1 MTKRKQKAKVLTNY
15 LKANGSGWLI
25 VLALALLPPLGI
37 YWTCKYRRQWLK
49 RWIVVAAIA
58 VWSLIWLAAV
68 CQSAEQ
74 SSTQIQ
80 TADTQSAVEQQA
92 EPKNEQSAEQTDQA
106 GQSDDADTQQQP
118 AQSQTQP
125 EQTPPLA
132 GPMDGI
138 AIAPAENAPYNRDD
152 YEPDWDV
159 GTGCDIRSRVLSS
172 SSQVA
177 VQYGSNGCTVKYGSW
192 VDPYSGQ
199 TLTGNPYQGDGAGN
213 DLDIDHIIPLKY
225 VNEHGGAHWTEA
237 QKRSYGASLEAMNN
251 GVYIA
256 VSASENREKSDSGP
270 SEYYPP
276 NPNYRC
282 EYAKKWRDIAR
293 LYSISLTQADYNVV
307 ASTLASC
314 GIN

>member
-92 EPKNEQSAEQTDQA
+92 ESKDEQSAGQTDQA

-125 EQTPPLA
+125 EQTLPSA

-138 AIAPAENAPYNRDD
+138 TIAPAENVPYDRDD

-177 VQYGSNGCTVKYGSW
+177 VQYGSNGCTEIGR
-192 VDPYSGQ
+192 
-199 TLTGNPYQGDGAGN
+199 
-213 DLDIDHIIPLKY
+213 
-225 VNEHGGAHWTEA
+225 AH
-237 QKRSYGASLEAMNN
+237 
-251 GVYIA
+251 V
-256 VSASENREKSDSGP
+256 
-270 SEYYPP
+270 
-276 NPNYRC
+276 
-282 EYAKKWRDIAR
+282 
-293 LYSISLTQADYNVV
+293 
-307 ASTLASC
+307 
-314 GIN
+314 